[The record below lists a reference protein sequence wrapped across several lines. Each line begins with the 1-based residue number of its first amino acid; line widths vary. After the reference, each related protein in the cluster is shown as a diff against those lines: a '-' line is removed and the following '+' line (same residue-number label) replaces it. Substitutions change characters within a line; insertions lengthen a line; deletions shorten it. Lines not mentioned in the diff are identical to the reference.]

1 MNQSTIHPIN
11 QSTIHPMNQSTIH
24 PMNQSTIHP
33 INQSTIHPI
42 NRSTIKLF
50 LLLTILLGSALFL
63 SCNRGHSDGDAI
75 TLYVIHAGSLTL
87 PVHELSKAFM
97 KEHPEVRV
105 LSEAWGSKAG
115 ARRVIDIENPAD
127 IFLSADYM
135 VIENMLI
142 PDHASWYIPF
152 ATNELAIV
160 FTEKSRYADK
170 ISRDNWMDIL
180 MRPEVKYGRSNPDHD
195 PCGVRSVFAIKLAE
209 KKHNKP
215 GFAAQMLSKDTENIR
230 PKETDL
236 IALLEINQLDYI
248 FLYRSVAIQHG
259 LNYFRLPDSLSLGNF
274 ALNDWYRNVQIE
286 TLGARPGE
294 TITEFGEAMVY
305 GLTIPHKSAYKEWA
319 KSFIAFV
326 LHPDKGGKI
335 LQDLGQDPV
344 TDFSNPYRELIEM
357 EFAKADG
364 H

>member
-1 MNQSTIHPIN
+1 VLQIMHLEKYENMKKPV
-11 QSTIHPMNQSTIH
+11 
-24 PMNQSTIHP
+24 
-33 INQSTIHPI
+33 
-42 NRSTIKLF
+42 F
-50 LLLTILLGSALFL
+50 LLLMILLGSVHFL
-63 SCNRGHSDGDAI
+63 SCNRSSSDGDTV
-75 TLYVIHAGSLTL
+75 TLHVIHAGSLTL

-97 KEHPEVRV
+97 AEHPQVRV

-127 IFLSADYM
+127 VFLSADYM

-142 PDHASWYIPF
+142 PEHASWYLPF

-160 FTEKSRYADK
+160 FTKKSRYADK
-170 ISRDNWMDIL
+170 INRNNWIDIL

-209 KKHNKP
+209 KKYDKAD
-215 GFAAQMLSKDTENIR
+215 FALQMLAKDTENIR

-236 IALLEINQLDYI
+236 IALLEVNQVDYI
-248 FLYRSVAIQHG
+248 FLYKSIAIQHG
-259 LNYFRLPDSLSLGNF
+259 FKYLELPDSLSLGNF

-305 GLTIPHKSAYKEWA
+305 GLTIPHKSEHKEWA

-335 LQDLGQDPV
+335 LQELGQDPV

-357 EFAKADG
+357 AFAKAGG